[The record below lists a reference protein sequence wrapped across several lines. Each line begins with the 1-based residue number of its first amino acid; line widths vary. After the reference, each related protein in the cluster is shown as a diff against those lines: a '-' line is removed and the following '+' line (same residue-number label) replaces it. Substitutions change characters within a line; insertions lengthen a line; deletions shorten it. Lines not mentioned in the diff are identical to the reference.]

1 MSQRL
6 SPDRRP
12 SSFLSTLLKKVK
24 MPALRGAADNQI
36 DPQRLPGLTQI
47 RQEVNRGGFDLN
59 SLTHRLTKLIQRIVG
74 AGGVGVWLFTNDE
87 AFLCAT
93 AGTASNDERLR
104 FEVLSKLVNVYR
116 LSQDSAS
123 RLQTQSE

>member
-12 SSFLSTLLKKVK
+12 SSFLSTLLKKVQ

-59 SLTHRLTKLIQRIVG
+59 SLTHRLT
-74 AGGVGVWLFTNDE
+74 
-87 AFLCAT
+87 
-93 AGTASNDERLR
+93 
-104 FEVLSKLVNVYR
+104 
-116 LSQDSAS
+116 
-123 RLQTQSE
+123 TQPTDFSG